1 MSSLELTSKLTSPGA
16 AKHPASERPALRQGL
31 MAAGVCLLMLGAAVA
46 VRLLATSSA
55 LSLW

>member
-1 MSSLELTSKLTSPGA
+1 MSSLELTSASA
-16 AKHPASERPALRQGL
+16 AKRTVMEKSALRQGL

-46 VRLLATSSA
+46 VRLLAAASV